1 MVTVPQ
7 AQKETKNMNTET
19 FSMVKAIRD
28 NPQISVKVRTYL
40 SRNGKEGLVDLVSN
54 LMYDGEASST
64 PDGVWVDDRKI
75 DWSTV
80 AQMV

>member
-1 MVTVPQ
+1 
-7 AQKETKNMNTET
+7 MNSET
-19 FSMVKAIRD
+19 FSMVKAIRAD
-28 NPQISVKVRTYL
+28 AQISVKVRNYV
-40 SRNGKEGLVDLVSN
+40 SRKGEYGLADLVAD

>member
-1 MVTVPQ
+1 MR
-7 AQKETKNMNTET
+7 KHNNMNSET
-19 FSMVKAIRD
+19 FSMITAIVND
-28 NPQISVKVRTYL
+28 AQISVKVRTHV
-40 SRNGKEGLVDLVSN
+40 SKKGKDGLVDLVTD
-54 LMYDGEASST
+54 LLYDGEASST